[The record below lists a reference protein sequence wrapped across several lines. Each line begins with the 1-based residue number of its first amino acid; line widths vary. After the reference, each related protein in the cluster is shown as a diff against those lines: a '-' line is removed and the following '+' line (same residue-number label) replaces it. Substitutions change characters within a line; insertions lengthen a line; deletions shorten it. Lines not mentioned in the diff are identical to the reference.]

1 MKPVKLLVV
10 AALGIFVAALA
21 TEAQQPA
28 KVPRIGV
35 LLSGSRSS
43 TSTRTDAFR
52 QGLRELG
59 YVEGQNIAIE
69 YRYAEGKVDRLPPL
83 SAELVRLNVDVI
95 VAGGSTAT
103 RAAKKATS
111 TIPIVMASSSDPIA
125 AGLVTSLARP
135 GGNITGLSVQAGL
148 MSYGPHQADLA
159 RRAAT

>member
-1 MKPVKLLVV
+1 MMVGRVWV
-10 AALGIFVAALA
+10 IAALAVGILAAPLA

-43 TSTRTDAFR
+43 TATRTDAFR

-83 SAELVRLNVDVI
+83 AAELVRLNVDVI
-95 VAGGSTAT
+95 VAGGSTANCQESHQHNPY
-103 RAAKKATS
+103 RH
-111 TIPIVMASSSDPIA
+111 
-125 AGLVTSLARP
+125 GL
-135 GGNITGLSVQAGL
+135 Q
-148 MSYGPHQADLA
+148 
-159 RRAAT
+159 